1 MILPVPVDV
10 LFEVLFSQE
19 IVGWVELC
27 VAGRVVR
34 SEDILADTSEEEA
47 VSLLTHFDLY

>member
-1 MILPVPVDV
+1 MPFDV

-19 IVGWVELC
+19 IISGVELC
-27 VAGRVVR
+27 VAGRIIR
-34 SEDILADTSEEEA
+34 SKDILADTSEEEA